1 MNEKVTI
8 IKHGVSEQCECT
20 MVGIKHGVSE
30 QCECTMVG
38 MENLSQK
45 TIGNKYIDMC
55 TAYSQIIITCAL
67 N

>member
-1 MNEKVTI
+1 MRMYNGGYKTW
-8 IKHGVSEQCECT
+8 SEQCECT
-20 MVGIKHGVSE
+20 M
-30 QCECTMVG
+30 MG

-55 TAYSQIIITCAL
+55 TAYSHIIITGAL

>member
-1 MNEKVTI
+1 MRMYNGGYKTW
-8 IKHGVSEQCECT
+8 GEQCECT
-20 MVGIKHGVSE
+20 M
-30 QCECTMVG
+30 MG

-55 TAYSQIIITCAL
+55 TAYSHIIITCAL